1 MFRRGGKVNTGI
13 MSGLVD
19 RTKHAENPF
28 VGTNM
33 SEDKL
38 KSSIDSFPL
47 ERTLFKIDQKY
58 DIITLDIEKDY
69 LYLHLG
75 TGQKNQ
81 ILRIYNIK
89 TGEFVFFTDLLALFI
104 PSVILVTLL
113 FWMIRNK
120 IKN

>member
-1 MFRRGGKVNTGI
+1 MKIIVISLAVIILILFTIVIFALFSK
-13 MSGLVD
+13 
-19 RTKHAENPF
+19 F
-28 VGTNM
+28 
-33 SEDKL
+33 KL

-89 TGEFVFFTDLLALFI
+89 TGTLVRDFDL
-104 PSVILVTLL
+104 
-113 FWMIRNK
+113 K
-120 IKN
+120 